1 MVETS
6 VRYPSEASLEWT
18 WESWVLDN
26 LEPVAQ
32 SVCQRSES
40 VLEAETEVEDRVAAR
55 VACRALEVRVAC
67 WSVVLVAVEVES

>member
-1 MVETS
+1 M
-6 VRYPSEASLEWT
+6 
-18 WESWVLDN
+18 DN

-55 VACRALEVRVAC
+55 VVCRALEVLVAC
-67 WSVVLVAVEVES
+67 WSWQCEMPHETGKTWAWAASTLAKDVR